1 MLLKIYEV
9 SKFYIL
15 VKFSTSLVASKFQQ
29 KEIKKCQVRIALK
42 G

>member
-1 MLLKIYEV
+1 MLLNIYEIFK
-9 SKFYIL
+9 SYIL
-15 VKFSTSLVASKFQQ
+15 VEFSTSLVASKFQQ